1 MISVQNKLLRRVSLF
16 IATGGLAALLHLTIV
31 FLLVSYFNQL
41 PLVANVFAFLTAF
54 NVSYLGHRHFTFA
67 GMEDERQLQLPHFF
81 AVAVSAGCLNELLYY
96 LVLNY
101 TSLPYLPALVLVLG
115 LVAVYSY
122 TLSQWWACR

>member
-1 MISVQNKLLRRVSLF
+1 MISVENNLLRRISFF

-31 FLLVSYFNQL
+31 FALVSGFNQQ
-41 PLVANVFAFLTAF
+41 PLVANVIAFLAAF

-67 GMEDERQLQLPHFF
+67 DMKDERQLQLPHFF
-81 AVAVSAGCLNELLYY
+81 AVAASAGCLNEILYY
-96 LVLNY
+96 LILNY